1 MRRKVKNYKFFGNY
15 DYYVPGAPD
24 IFILLA
30 LLLLGAVIAQLP
42 SLILLAYP
50 NFDQSASRAR
60 CDASTVEE

>member
-30 LLLLGAVIAQLP
+30 LLLLGAVIA
-42 SLILLAYP
+42 
-50 NFDQSASRAR
+50 
-60 CDASTVEE
+60 